1 MADSNAA
8 GGTAAIP
15 TRPGYTGSYFDPP
28 LGGRTGLWSWLTT
41 TDHKRIGLMYLY
53 ALSTFFMVGMMLGL
67 MIRLELMN
75 PGEQFISART
85 YNSFFTLHGVI
96 MIFLFI
102 VPGIP
107 AILGN
112 IILPLQ
118 LGADDVAFPRL
129 NLLSWYVYMTGAV
142 MAILSLFTAGG
153 TPDTGWTFYAPY
165 SLRSGTNVSL
175 AVMAAFVLGFSSI
188 LTGMNFITTIHR
200 LRAKGMGYFQ
210 MPLFCWGLYA
220 TSWIQVIAT
229 PVVAITLVL
238 VFMERIV
245 GIGFFDP
252 ARGGDPILYQHLFWI
267 YSHPV
272 VYVMILPAMGIIS
285 EILPTFARRTIF
297 GYKAIAMSSMA
308 IAAVGYLVWGHHM
321 FTVGMSDTARW
332 VFSLLT
338 FLVAI
343 PTGIKIFNW
352 VATLYKGSI
361 AVEVPLL
368 YAVTFIFL
376 FSIGGLTGLMN
387 GALSVNIHIHDTAF
401 IVGHFHYT
409 MFGGAGMG
417 LIAGMHYWFPK
428 IYGRLY
434 DKKRALTAWGL
445 ITVGFN
451 VLYFPMLVMGL
462 LGMPR
467 RYHDYLPEFQIY
479 HQISTV
485 GSWILA
491 TGIILM
497 VVNLIIAARRGE
509 KAPDNP
515 WGSSTLEWQTTS
527 PPPQLNFAQF
537 PENPGN
543 PYDYTRILAERGQ
556 SGQVRDTE
564 VRT

>member
-1 MADSNAA
+1 MAAA
-8 GGTAAIP
+8 SDASAGTATIH
-15 TRPGYTGSYFDPP
+15 TGPGYTGSYFDPP

-53 ALSTFFMVGMMLGL
+53 AMGTFFLVGVALGIMM
-67 MIRLELMN
+67 RLELLN
-75 PGEQFISART
+75 PGMQYVDHRT
-85 YNSFFTLHGVI
+85 YNTFFTLHGVI

-118 LGADDVAFPRL
+118 LGAEDVSFPRL
-129 NLLSWYVYMTGAV
+129 NLLSWYVYMAGAF
-142 MAILSLFTAGG
+142 MAVTSLFAGGG

-165 SLRSGTNVSL
+165 SLRTGTNVSL

-200 LRAKGMGYFQ
+200 LRAKGMGFFR

-229 PVVAITLVL
+229 PVVGITLVL
-238 VFMERIV
+238 LFMERTV

-285 EILPTFARRTIF
+285 EILPVFARRTIF

-308 IAAVGYLVWGHHM
+308 IAGVGYLVWGHHM

-361 AVEVPLL
+361 AAEVPLL
-368 YAVTFIFL
+368 YAATFIFL
-376 FSIGGLTGLMN
+376 FSIGGLTGLVN
-387 GALSVNIHIHDTAF
+387 GALSTNIHIHDTAF

-409 MFGGAGMG
+409 MFGGAGIG
-417 LIAGMHYWFPK
+417 LFAGLHHWFPK
-428 IYGRLY
+428 IFGRMFNR
-434 DKKRALTAWGL
+434 KAALAAWGL
-445 ITVGFN
+445 IFVGFN
-451 VLYFPMLVMGL
+451 VLYFPMLVMGIM
-462 LGMPR
+462 GMPR
-467 RYHDYLPEFQIY
+467 RYADYLPEY
-479 HQISTV
+479 HLPHMISTF

-491 TGIILM
+491 AGIVLM
-497 VVNLIIAARRGE
+497 VVNLVRSARHGE
-509 KAPDNP
+509 RAPDNP
-515 WGSSTLEWQTTS
+515 WGGTTLEWQTTS
-527 PPPQLNFAQF
+527 PPPQLNFAKV
-537 PENPGN
+537 PENPGD
-543 PYDYTRILAERGQ
+543 PYDFTRIIAERGQ
-556 SGQVRDTE
+556 GR
-564 VRT
+564 

>member
-8 GGTAAIP
+8 AAA
-15 TRPGYTGSYFDPP
+15 TVHTGPGYTGSYFDTP

-41 TDHKRIGLMYLY
+41 TDHKRIGLMYL
-53 ALSTFFMVGMMLGL
+53 AAMGTFFLVGAALGIMM
-67 MIRLELMN
+67 RLELLN
-75 PGEQFISART
+75 PGLQYVDAKT

-112 IILPLQ
+112 FILPLQ
-118 LGADDVAFPRL
+118 LGAEDVAFPRL
-129 NLLSWYVYMTGAV
+129 NLLSWYVYMAGAV
-142 MAILSLFTAGG
+142 MAVLSLFTGGG

-165 SLRSGTNVSL
+165 SLRTGTNVSL

-200 LRAKGMGYFQ
+200 LRARGMGFFQ

-229 PVVAITLVL
+229 PVVGITLVL
-238 VFMERIV
+238 LFMERTV

-308 IAAVGYLVWGHHM
+308 IAGVGYLVWGHHM

-361 AVEVPLL
+361 ALEVPLL
-368 YAVTFIFL
+368 YAMSFIFL
-376 FSIGGLTGLMN
+376 FSIGGLTGLVN
-387 GALSVNIHIHDTAF
+387 GALSTDIHVHDTAF

-409 MFGGAGMG
+409 MFGGAGIG
-417 LIAGMHYWFPK
+417 LFAGMHYWFPK
-428 IYGRLY
+428 IWGRMY
-434 DKKRALTAWGL
+434 DKKTAVAAWGL
-445 ITVGFN
+445 IFVGFN
-451 VLYFPMLVMGL
+451 TLYFPMLVMGMM
-462 LGMPR
+462 GMPR
-467 RYHDYLPEFQIY
+467 RYADYLPQF
-479 HQISTV
+479 HVPHMISTF
-485 GSWILA
+485 GSWILVA
-491 TGIILM
+491 GIIVM
-497 VVNLIIAARRGE
+497 IVNFFRGAKHGAR
-509 KAPDNP
+509 APDNP
-515 WGSSTLEWQTTS
+515 WGSTTLEWQTTS
-527 PPPQLNFAQF
+527 PPPQLNFAKV
-537 PENPGN
+537 PVNPGD
-543 PYDYTRILAERGQ
+543 PYDYTRIIAERGQ
-556 SGQVRDTE
+556 GR
-564 VRT
+564 